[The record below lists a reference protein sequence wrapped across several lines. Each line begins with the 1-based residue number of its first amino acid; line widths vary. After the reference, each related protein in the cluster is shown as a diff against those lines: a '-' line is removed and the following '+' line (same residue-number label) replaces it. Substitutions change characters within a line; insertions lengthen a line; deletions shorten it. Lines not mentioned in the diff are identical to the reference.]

1 MRAALALVSASLVIL
16 CAATSCTSPQTLTSS
31 APPSGQW
38 NPQQAANYL
47 DRREIWWQ
55 QWPRAQKDHGT
66 LCISCHTTLPYAL
79 VRPALRRQ
87 LH

>member
-47 DRREIWWQ
+47 
-55 QWPRAQKDHGT
+55 
-66 LCISCHTTLPYAL
+66 CISCHTTLPYAL